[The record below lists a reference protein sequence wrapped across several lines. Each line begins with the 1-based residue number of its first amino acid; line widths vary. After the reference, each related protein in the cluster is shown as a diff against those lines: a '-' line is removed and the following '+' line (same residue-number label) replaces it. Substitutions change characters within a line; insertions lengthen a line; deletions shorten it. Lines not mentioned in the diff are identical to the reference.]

1 MTRNWKLIIPTIFI
15 ALFFIQC
22 KEKFPHGDPDNG
34 GLFLPKGFEA
44 EVVVDSLKGAARH
57 LAVNS
62 NGDIYVKTR
71 IVKGHQGV
79 IAALRDKDNDG
90 KADRIEYFD
99 DYPDNS
105 SYGTGMRIY
114 NGYLYFSSITTV
126 YRQKLTDGDLVPDS
140 KVETVLT
147 DTQPPGQHDAK
158 PIVFDGKGNMFIPF
172 GASSDCCQVNDRV
185 PFSPGQNPC
194 PYLELRASIY
204 RFDANKIN
212 QFQRDGYKYATGLRS
227 VVAMAW
233 DSASDHLYGV
243 AHGRDYLH
251 PDWPLYYSEWESAM
265 LPSEE
270 FLKLEDGSNAGWP
283 YYYYDQMQGK
293 LLLNPEY
300 GGDGKKEGEGKK
312 YQQPL
317 IGFPG
322 HFAPND
328 LLFYRGNQFPAH
340 YKNGAF
346 IAFHGST
353 SSAPYPQ
360 AGYAVCFVPFK
371 NGEPS
376 GPWEVFA
383 DGFAGMDT
391 IVNTSDAK
399 YRPMGLAVGPDGSL
413 YVSDSEKGRIWRI
426 MYRGDKNKFDSTNLE
441 GMAYRK
447 SHAPNLKTPDP
458 IKDNLRKGGVP
469 QVAATYTKYCAICH
483 QANGLGNDRFPPL
496 SGSEWVNGNK
506 DSLINIVLL
515 GLKGTVQV
523 KGKTYDN
530 NMPRLNMLTDEEIAE
545 ALTYIRQNFQNT
557 SSTVSSDDVSKARL
571 ALDKREVK
579 TKVIS
584 KK

>member
-1 MTRNWKLIIPTIFI
+1 MAQNRKLIFSFIFI
-15 ALFFIQC
+15 ALFFVQC
-22 KEKFPHGDPDNG
+22 KPKFPHGDPDNG

-44 EVVVDSLKGAARH
+44 EVVADSLEGGARH
-57 LAVNS
+57 LIVNS
-62 NGDIYVKTR
+62 NGDIYVKVRTYGR
-71 IVKGHQGV
+71 QGV

-90 KADRIEYFD
+90 KADQIKYFG
-99 DYPDNS
+99 DYPDHS
-105 SYGTGMRIY
+105 SYGTGMKIY

-126 YRQKLTDGDLVPDS
+126 YRQKLPEVDLVPDG

-158 PIVFDGKGNMFIPF
+158 PIVFDDKGNMFVPF
-172 GASSDCCQVNDRV
+172 GASTDCCQFDDRV

-194 PYLELRASIY
+194 PYLDLRASIW

-212 QFQRDGYKYATGLRS
+212 QFQQDGYKYATGLRS

-233 DSASDHLYGV
+233 DSASNQLYGV

-251 PDWPLYYSEWESAM
+251 ASWPNYYSEWEGAV

-270 FLKLEDGSNAGWP
+270 FLKLEDSSNAGWP
-283 YYYYDQMQGK
+283 YYYYDQLKGK

-322 HFAPND
+322 HFAPGD
-328 LLFYRGNQFPAH
+328 LLFYKGNQFPAR

-360 AGYAVCFVPFK
+360 AGYAVCFVPFN
-371 NGEPS
+371 NGAPS

-383 DGFAGMDT
+383 DGFAGIDT
-391 IVNTSDAK
+391 VVNTSDAK

-413 YVSDSEKGRIWRI
+413 FVSDSEKGRVWRI
-426 MYRGDKNKFDSTNLE
+426 MYRGDKNKFDSTNLQE
-441 GMAYRK
+441 MAYRK
-447 SHAPNLKTPDP
+447 VHAPNFKLPDSV
-458 IKDNLRKGGVP
+458 KDNLRREIIPKEAIVYT
-469 QVAATYTKYCAICH
+469 QFCAACH
-483 QANGLGNDRFPPL
+483 QPNGLGNDRFPPL

-506 DSLINIVLL
+506 DTLINIVLS
-515 GLKGTVQV
+515 GLKGTLQV
-523 KGKTYDN
+523 KGKAYDN
-530 NMPRLNMLTDEEIAE
+530 NMPALNMLSDAQIAE
-545 ALTYIRQNFQNT
+545 ALSYVRQNFKNNT
-557 SSTVSSDDVSKARL
+557 GVVSTDDVSRIRL
-571 ALDKREVK
+571 ASSIKKVT
-579 TKVIS
+579 TKDIN